1 MTEVATA
8 ESPEMSEKVSTV
20 VESIKG
26 LGVMELVELKKAL
39 EDAFDVTAAAPMMA
53 AMPMDGGGAGE
64 AEPEKDTFD
73 VILKDFGSQKIQVIK
88 AVRAVTSLGLKE
100 AKDVVESAPGPVKEG
115 VSKADA
121 EKIKAE
127 LEGAGATV
135 ELK

>member
-1 MTEVATA
+1 MTEVATT
-8 ESPEMSEKVSTV
+8 ESPEMSEKVSGV

-39 EDAFDVTAAAPMMA
+39 EEAFDVTAAAPMMA
-53 AMPMDGGGAGE
+53 AMPMGVPGAE

-73 VILKDFGSQKIQVIK
+73 VILKDFGGQKIQVIK

-127 LEGAGATV
+127 LEAAGATV

>member
-8 ESPEMSEKVSTV
+8 ESPEMSEKVSEV

-53 AMPMDGGGAGE
+53 AMPIGPSAE

-127 LEGAGATV
+127 LEAAGATV